1 MSFLIFLY
9 ILSTPSILNILIV
22 LIILIT
28 LSTPSILI
36 VLIVLITLSTPITPI
51 TPITPTCHIS
61 TYYSLCSAGIYRTHH
76 KSSKH
81 KNIFLYILCC
91 QRNFSYLCN
100 VKHYCRLR
108 YGKR

>member
-28 LSTPSILI
+28 LSTPSIQ
-36 VLIVLITLSTPITPI
+36 ITPI

>member
-9 ILSTPSILNILIV
+9 ILSAPSILIVLITLSAPSIQIV

-28 LSTPSILI
+28 LSTPSIQ
-36 VLIVLITLSTPITPI
+36 ITPI

-61 TYYSLCSAGIYRTHH
+61 TYYCLCSAGIYRTHH